1 MGEGSLSTCAKGSEV
16 KSKSLYIIGLTGNI
30 ATGKS
35 VVAAMLAELGA
46 LVIDADALAHEV
58 MKAGTSTWQRVV
70 DEFGVDILQPDGEI
84 NRARLGAQVFAEP
97 EALKRLEAIVHP
109 AVIAE
114 SQRLLLQWQN
124 EPGTSASGHTG
135 RKVAV
140 LEAIKL
146 IESGMHRQCDEL
158 WVVTCPYEQQVQRLM
173 ENRGLGRA
181 EAELRIHAQPPQE
194 EKIAIADVVIDNSGD
209 LEHTRAQVLR
219 EWQRIC
225 CIGVESELAPQT
237 LLPTSHSSLDT
248 HHSLGGN
255 MSSWRKFMDEHPFLT
270 MWAILAVGM
279 VAIFLVT
286 SRDVELLPSQRL
298 FMAVACVL
306 LAGLCAW
313 IVSWE

>member
-1 MGEGSLSTCAKGSEV
+1 M
-16 KSKSLYIIGLTGNI
+16 KSKGLYIIGLTGNI

-58 MKAGTSTWQRVV
+58 MKAGTPTWQRVV
-70 DEFGVDILQPDGEI
+70 DEFGPDILQPDGEI
-84 NRARLGAQVFAEP
+84 NRARLGARVFADP
-97 EALKRLEAIVHP
+97 EALKRLETIVHP

-114 SQRLLLQWQN
+114 SERLLLQWQN
-124 EPGTSASGHTG
+124 EPGVSATGCTG

-209 LEHTRAQVLR
+209 LERTRAQVLR

-225 CIGVESELAPQT
+225 RNSVESDLSAPRV
-237 LLPTSHSSLDT
+237 LPTSHSSRDTHHFSLDT
-248 HHSLGGN
+248 HHSSGGN

-279 VAIFLVT
+279 VVIFLVT